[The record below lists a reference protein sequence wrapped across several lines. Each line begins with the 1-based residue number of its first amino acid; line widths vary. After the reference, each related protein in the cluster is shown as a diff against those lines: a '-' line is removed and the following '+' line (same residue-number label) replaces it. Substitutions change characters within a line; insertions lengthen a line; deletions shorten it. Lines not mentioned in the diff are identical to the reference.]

1 MRRKSQQESAKT
13 INAYSYIQYGSSNNL
28 KSKKGKKS
36 MLSTVDRKY
45 IQDNNINASF
55 DHNLSN
61 TQKNRSISEY
71 MMQSKSTGMDSEL
84 GQRNRGQS
92 DSKKTIDKNREML
105 KHIMQNN
112 YFISNDKKTIDS
124 LQQLQN
130 SNYEDYYLA

>member
-1 MRRKSQQESAKT
+1 
-13 INAYSYIQYGSSNNL
+13 
-28 KSKKGKKS
+28 